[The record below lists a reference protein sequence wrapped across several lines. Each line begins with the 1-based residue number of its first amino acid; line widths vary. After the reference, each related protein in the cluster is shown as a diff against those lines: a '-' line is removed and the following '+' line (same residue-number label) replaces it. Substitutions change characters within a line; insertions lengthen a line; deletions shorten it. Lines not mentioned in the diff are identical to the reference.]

1 MIDRDAYDLSLDEL
15 EEVLADF
22 APKEK
27 KQPTSAEEERVIA
40 GFEDIQEF
48 YETFRRL
55 PATGAAD
62 IMERLLAIR
71 LIVIKDT
78 PKFVE
83 LLQEYDTDR
92 LLEKEVPNKVDVDDM
107 NEDELADILEGDDQ
121 DDMFDL
127 KHVRSFDERNQPDVI
142 AERKPC
148 KDFEIYRHLFEAV
161 NQDLQQ
167 GIRRYYTWEEGKN
180 RTIEKNQFYVLN
192 GQIAYIADLGE
203 EFQTPQNR
211 TNSRMRVIYS
221 NGTESDILMR
231 SFERG
236 IYKDPNARGITDP
249 DFGALFKNNGTIYV
263 LRSKSDNPVIAE
275 HRNVIHKI
283 GVTTTPVKSRIANAV
298 NDPTY
303 LLAEVEVVA
312 TYDVYGIDPGKLEK
326 LIHMVFDNVRLDIEI
341 QDRFGKIVK
350 PREWFIVPLQ
360 IIEKLI
366 ELIQKGEAGGIYYD
380 PTKAELVR
388 ATG

>member
-1 MIDRDAYDLSLDEL
+1 MIDKDAYDLSLDEL
-15 EEVLADF
+15 AEVLADF

-40 GFEDIQEF
+40 GFQDIQEF

-55 PATGAAD
+55 PATGAED

-71 LIVIKDT
+71 LLVIKDT

-83 LLQEYDTDR
+83 LLQSYDTDQ
-92 LLEKEVPNKVDVDDM
+92 LLQKEVPNKVDVDDM
-107 NEDELADILEGDDQ
+107 NEDELADILESEGE

-127 KHVRSFDERNQPDVI
+127 KHVRSFDERNQPDSI

-161 NQDLQQ
+161 NLDLQQ

-180 RTIEKNQFYVLN
+180 RAIEKNQFYVLN

-203 EFQTPQNR
+203 EFQNAQNR

-263 LRSKSDNPVIAE
+263 LRSKSDDPIIAE
-275 HRNVIHKI
+275 HRNIIHKI
-283 GVTTTPVKSRIANAV
+283 GFTTTTVEARIASAV
-298 NDPTY
+298 NDATY
-303 LLAEVEVVA
+303 LLSEVEVVA
-312 TYDVYGIDPGKLEK
+312 TYDVYGIDPEKLER
-326 LIHMVFDNVRLDIEI
+326 LIHKVFDNVRLNIEI
-341 QDRFGKIVK
+341 KDRFGKVVK
-350 PREWFIVPLQ
+350 PREWFIVPLSV
-360 IIEKLI
+360 IEELI
-366 ELIQKGEAGGIYYD
+366 ELIQRGEASGVYYD
-380 PTKAELVR
+380 PTKAELVK
-388 ATG
+388 ASE